1 MTLVQLPHA
10 ALTVDEVLA
19 SLGESTCDNVDEIV
33 RREHKPPLLR
43 WASLDMIAAV
53 RDGSLAER
61 NYADYL
67 KMKVLEIA
75 RAQLHLEYRLRLD
88 PETAP
93 AQHAG

>member
-1 MTLVQLPHA
+1 MTLVHLPYA

-19 SLGESTCDNVDEIV
+19 SLEESSCDDVDETV
-33 RREHKPPLLR
+33 RKEHKPALLR
-43 WASLDMIAAV
+43 WASLDMIEAV
-53 RDGSLAER
+53 RNGSLAER
-61 NYADYL
+61 NYSDYL

-88 PETAP
+88 PQTAP